1 MAVEMGP
8 LLRGVPAAIR
18 PAAIS
23 AALDGEPDPASL
35 QGELTRLVPTG
46 TVPTP
51 HYYTL
56 GQITV
61 KFI

>member
-23 AALDGEPDPASL
+23 AALDGEPDLASL
-35 QGELTRLVPTG
+35 QGELTRLVPDG
-46 TVPTP
+46 RAPP
-51 HYYTL
+51 HCT
-56 GQITV
+56 
-61 KFI
+61 